1 MSNKYNGWSNYETW
15 NLSLWLDNNREW
27 YRAVN
32 DKALGLVNDV
42 LTKDEEIEFLKNFI
56 IDLVQNDEPK
66 IEPSFYSDILN
77 ASIREVNFREISEN
91 IINEARQGLARD
103 LKENRQDLRI

>member
-1 MSNKYNGWSNYETW
+1 MSNKYNGYTNYETW

-32 DKALGLVNDV
+32 DKALNLVNDV
-42 LTKDEEIEFLKNFI
+42 LTKDEAIYNLKNFI

-66 IEPSFYSDILN
+66 IEPSFFSDILN
-77 ASIREVNFREISEN
+77 ASIREVNFWEISQN
-91 IINEARQGLARD
+91 LIYEARKSVADD
-103 LKENRQDLRI
+103 LKDNRKSA

>member
-1 MSNKYNGWSNYETW
+1 MSNKYNGYTNYETW

-32 DKALGLVNDV
+32 DKALNLVNDV
-42 LTKDEEIEFLKNFI
+42 LTKDEAIYNLKNFI

-66 IEPSFYSDILN
+66 IEPSFFSDVLN
-77 ASIREVNFREISEN
+77 ASIREVNFWEISQN
-91 IINEARQGLARD
+91 LIYEARKSVADD
-103 LKENRQDLRI
+103 LKDNRKSA

>member
-1 MSNKYNGWSNYETW
+1 MSNKYNGYTNYETW
-15 NLSLWLDNNREW
+15 NLSLWLDNDREW
-27 YRAVN
+27 NRAVN

-56 IDLVQNDEPK
+56 IDLVQDDEPK
-66 IEPSFYSDILN
+66 IEPSFFSDVLN

-91 IINEARQGLARD
+91 IINEARENLAFD
-103 LKENRQDLRI
+103 LKEDRKTA

>member
-1 MSNKYNGWSNYETW
+1 MSNKYNGYTNYETW

-32 DKALGLVNDV
+32 DKALNLVNDV
-42 LTKDEEIEFLKNFI
+42 LTKDEAIYNLKNFI

-66 IEPSFYSDILN
+66 IVPSFFSDVLN
-77 ASIREVNFREISEN
+77 ASIREVNFWEISQN
-91 IINEARQGLARD
+91 LIYEARKSVADD
-103 LKENRQDLRI
+103 LKDNRKSA